1 MSFIKTMSSLGIA
14 RSGWALLLAVLVAGF
29 PSPASAENELGT
41 TAQVARQPL
50 QELVRKKRPKGQIY
64 VTIPQARV
72 FGEGSGYR
80 AYCSPQIRAIN
91 ASDKTVEELITGI
104 NYVAPNGK
112 MVGSTVTRF
121 FRVKVGKQ
129 ETHYFYS
136 TLEANYCNGLSG
148 EMEIVRC
155 IYENGAD
162 CTDDVRAVAYG
173 AVPMKLTEKNKG
185 NK

>member
-1 MSFIKTMSSLGIA
+1 MPAPNVAGLGWVI
-14 RSGWALLLAVLVAGF
+14 RPLLLAVLISWF
-29 PSPASAENELGT
+29 PVSASAENDLGF
-41 TAQVARQPL
+41 TAEVARQPL

-91 ASDKTVEELITGI
+91 ASDKTVEELIAGVS
-104 NYVAPNGK
+104 YKAPNGK
-112 MVGSTVTRF
+112 AIGSTVTRF

-162 CTDDVRAVAYG
+162 CTDDVRTVEYG
-173 AVPMKLTEKNKG
+173 AVPMKIVRKNKE